1 MRPDLEEVACN
12 LCGSWRRRPFAR
24 RQGLD
29 VVACAECGLV
39 YVSPRPGPAVL
50 RAHYN
55 GDGSSR
61 VRYYLEAEP
70 ADRRSFAELLEALE
84 RLHPRRGRLLDVG
97 PNVGTCLA
105 LARERGWEAAGV
117 EINAAAARHC
127 REARA
132 LDVRD
137 GTLDDG
143 PFPPASFGAVVMA
156 DVIEHLP
163 DPRRALE
170 QVRELLEPGGLV
182 AISTP
187 DVSGWAA
194 RLLQVKPVEHLYYFE
209 PATLRALLGRAG
221 LEPLE
226 VLPYDRYKNLTAM
239 THSTTCG
246 TLFQRLG
253 PLFALSRRLL
263 GDLPVRLPLRE
274 NLLAIARRPEP
285 PA

>member
-1 MRPDLEEVACN
+1 
-12 LCGSWRRRPFAR
+12 
-24 RQGLD
+24 
-29 VVACAECGLV
+29 
-39 YVSPRPGPAVL
+39 
-50 RAHYN
+50 
-55 GDGSSR
+55 
-61 VRYYLEAEP
+61 
-70 ADRRSFAELLEALE
+70 
-84 RLHPRRGRLLDVG
+84 
-97 PNVGTCLA
+97 
-105 LARERGWEAAGV
+105 
-117 EINAAAARHC
+117 
-127 REARA
+127 
-132 LDVRD
+132 
-137 GTLDDG
+137 
-143 PFPPASFGAVVMA
+143 MA

-163 DPRRALE
+163 DPRRALV

-209 PATLRALLGRAG
+209 PTTLRALLGRAG
-221 LEPLE
+221 LELLE

>member
-1 MRPDLEEVACN
+1 MLE
-12 LCGSWRRRPFAR
+12 GF
-24 RQGLD
+24 
-29 VVACAECGLV
+29 VV
-39 YVSPRPGPAVL
+39 
-50 RAHYN
+50 
-55 GDGSSR
+55 
-61 VRYYLEAEP
+61 EA
-70 ADRRSFAELLEALE
+70 F
-84 RLHPRRGRLLDVG
+84 LLD
-97 PNVGTCLA
+97 PRA
-105 LARERGWEAAGV
+105 LVHGLHGAENAAAFDKVKRGWEAAGV

-221 LEPLE
+221 PS
-226 VLPYDRYKNLTAM
+226 RSRSCLTI
-239 THSTTCG
+239 G
-246 TLFQRLG
+246 TRT
-253 PLFALSRRLL
+253 
-263 GDLPVRLPLRE
+263 
-274 NLLAIARRPEP
+274 
-285 PA
+285 